1 MKAIHLIYLAVLAL
15 PTVLRD
21 SLLVAILRAALTPMQ
36 RQHDAVHALHMAEPT
51 GVRYRLKHNGQVCY
65 LQAAL
70 NDHFDPQQRRI
81 RIGGNDNQARQYLY
95 YVEETVG
102 TAYVNPVLGEGED
115 DLYLY
120 PESDYY
126 GGESEMDFTV
136 WVPRDVGDSLALRA
150 VVDYYKMLS
159 VTYEIRLLA

>member
-1 MKAIHLIYLAVLAL
+1 MKTIHLIYLAVLAL

-21 SLLVAILRAALTPMQ
+21 SLLVAILRAALTPLQ

-81 RIGGNDNQARQYLY
+81 RIGGNDNQTRQYLY

-102 TAYVNPVLGEGED
+102 TAYVNPVLDEGD

-126 GGESEMDFTV
+126 GGESETDFTV
-136 WVPRDVGDSLALRA
+136 WVPSDVGDTLALRA
-150 VVDYYKMLS
+150 VINYYKMLS
-159 VTYEIRLLA
+159 VTYEVRLLA